1 MGYDLARATTIY
13 ANKDDQDWLASD
25 HGVTAADSITLD
37 STACATAWPSLEVPS
52 GAHIGKQANGTYR
65 PFLAVNTTDTDRG
78 FLLHGVK
85 INSTA
90 VNVVAAIHWH
100 GEVVTAR
107 VPLGVGQTVP
117 LAASVPF
124 IRLV

>member
-25 HGVTAADSITLD
+25 HGVTAADSVTLD
-37 STACATAWPSLEVPS
+37 AAACATAFPSLEVPS
-52 GAHIGKQANGTYR
+52 GVHIGKQANGTYR
-65 PFLAVNTTDTDRG
+65 PFLAVNTGDTDRG

-85 INSTA
+85 IGSAA

-100 GEVVTAR
+100 GEVVSAR
-107 VPLGVGQTVP
+107 VPLGVGQAAPV
-117 LAASVPF
+117 AASVPF

>member
-1 MGYDLARATTIY
+1 MGFDLARVTTLFL
-13 ANKDDQDWLASD
+13 NKDDQDWLASD

-37 STACATAWPSLEVPS
+37 SAACATAWPSLEVPS
-52 GAHIGKQANGTYR
+52 GAHVGKQANGTYR
-65 PFLAVNTTDTDRG
+65 PFLAANTGDTDRG

-100 GEVVTAR
+100 GEVVSAR
-107 VPLGVGQTVP
+107 VPLGAGQAAPV
-117 LAASVPF
+117 AASVPF